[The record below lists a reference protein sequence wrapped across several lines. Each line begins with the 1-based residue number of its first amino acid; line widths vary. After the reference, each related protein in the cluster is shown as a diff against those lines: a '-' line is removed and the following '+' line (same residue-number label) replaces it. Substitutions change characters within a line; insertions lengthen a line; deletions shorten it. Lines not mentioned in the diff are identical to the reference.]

1 MRLVHLSDLHLG
13 FRQYHRVTADGVNQ
27 READV
32 VDTTAR
38 AITRIIE
45 LAPDVIVVGGD
56 VFHSVRP
63 PNSAILSSFAQFARL
78 RATLPN
84 ALIVMI
90 AGNHDVPRTSDAGCI
105 LQLFRQ
111 LNIQTV
117 FSAATRIDDPARD
130 LSVLAV
136 PYIPPTIADA
146 HRAPR
151 QFAPDAARR
160 FNVLLLHDEVQG
172 VMPVGAQEG
181 DRLQDPLA
189 LHALEEAP
197 WSYVAVG
204 HYHVYRKIPLVHKA
218 TGVDIPCYYSGSVDY
233 TSTNPW
239 FDLHEEATRNG
250 ARFGEGKGF
259 IEHNLATGE
268 HRFHAIAPARRLL
281 DIPAIDGEGLAAA
294 ELNVRITDALQAVER
309 DAPGAM
315 DGAIVRL
322 VVRNVPRHVT
332 RTLDYTPL
340 KEVRKRALH
349 FQLDMRKPELDAA
362 RPVAGVTGRRAT
374 LKDRVEARL
383 RARPIPAG
391 LDRDRLVA
399 LGVQYLTRAEET
411 ATATLPVAES

>member
-13 FRQYHRVTADGVNQ
+13 FRQYTRVTADGVNQ

-45 LAPDVIVVGGD
+45 LAPEVIVVGGD

-63 PNSAILSSFAQFARL
+63 PNSAILSGFALFARL
-78 RATLPN
+78 RAALPD

-111 LNIQTV
+111 LGVQVV
-117 FSAATRIDDPARD
+117 FNAPTRIDDAARD

-136 PYIPPTIADA
+136 PYIPATIAEA

-151 QFAPDAARR
+151 TFAPDPARR

-172 VMPVGAQEG
+172 VMPLGAQEG

-189 LHALEEAP
+189 PQALEAAP
-197 WSYVAVG
+197 WSYIAVG
-204 HYHVYRKIPLVHKA
+204 HYHVYRQIPLVHRA
-218 TGVDIPCYYSGSVDY
+218 TGATIPCYYSGSLEY

-239 FDLHEEATRNG
+239 FDLQEEATRNG
-250 ARFGEGKGF
+250 ARFGDGKGF
-259 IEHNLATGE
+259 IEHNLATGT
-268 HRFHAIAPARRLL
+268 HRFHPIAPSRRLL
-281 DIPAIDGEGLAAA
+281 DIPAIDGMGLGAP
-294 ELNVRITDALQAVER
+294 ELNVRIADALHAVER
-309 DAPGAM
+309 DAPGAI

-322 VVRNVPRHVT
+322 VVRNVPRHIT

-340 KEVRKRALH
+340 KDVRKRALH

-362 RPVAGVTGRRAT
+362 RAELGAAGRRAT

-391 LDRDRLVA
+391 LDRERLVA
-399 LGVQYLTRAEET
+399 LGVQYLVRAEET